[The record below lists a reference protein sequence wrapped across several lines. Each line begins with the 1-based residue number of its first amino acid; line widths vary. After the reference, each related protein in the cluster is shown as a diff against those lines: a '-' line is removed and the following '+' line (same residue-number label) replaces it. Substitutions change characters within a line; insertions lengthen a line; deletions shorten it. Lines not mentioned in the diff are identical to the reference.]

1 MKQTAENTEKLIN
14 FVATK
19 FENNELT
26 NESLVQLIELS
37 VDYLNLMTIS
47 DYAKLHNMSYNGVK
61 KHREIRTIANTKFV
75 IDNE

>member
-1 MKQTAENTEKLIN
+1 MKQTTENTKKLIN

-19 FENNELT
+19 FENDELT

-47 DYAKLHNMSYNGVK
+47 DYAKDYNMSYNGVK
-61 KHREIRTIANTKFV
+61 KHRKIIIIANTKFV